1 MGMLKEFKE
10 FAVRGNLVD
19 MAVAFVMGGAF
30 GKVTSAFI
38 DGIVMPLVG
47 QLSGGVDLSDKKL
60 ILTPAVS
67 EVKDVA
73 GNVLSPATSE
83 VAVHWGAFVTVTM
96 ELLVVSFV
104 MFILIKG
111 INRLRKQ
118 EAAAPAPPPAPTN
131 EEKLLMEIRDALK
144 K

>member
-38 DGIVMPLVG
+38 DGMVMPLVG

-83 VAVHWGAFVTVTM
+83 VAVHWGAFVTVAT

-118 EAAAPAPPPAPTN
+118 EAAAPAPPPSPTN